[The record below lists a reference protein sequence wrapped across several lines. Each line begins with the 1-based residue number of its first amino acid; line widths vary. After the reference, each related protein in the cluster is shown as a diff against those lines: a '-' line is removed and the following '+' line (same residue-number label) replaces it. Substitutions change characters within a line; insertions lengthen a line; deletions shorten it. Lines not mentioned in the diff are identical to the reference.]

1 MIAGHVTDD
10 GIPVIVLEVAGQ
22 QWRAIIDT
30 GFNGDVELPE
40 SLQTHLDGECVG
52 RVSSLLAAGQ
62 RIEEDVYLVDVPFD
76 GDMQTVQATFVKS
89 EDILIGTH
97 MLRRYR
103 LKIDFS
109 AQTLSIDRARC

>member
-1 MIAGHVTDD
+1 VIAGHVTDN
-10 GIPVIVLEVAGQ
+10 GIPVIVLEVADQ

-62 RIEEDVYLVDVPFD
+62 RIEEDVYLVDFPFD
-76 GDMQTVQATFVKS
+76 GQMQTVQATFVSS
-89 EDILIGTH
+89 EEILIGTH
-97 MLRRYR
+97 LLRRYR
-103 LKIDFS
+103 LQVDFS
-109 AQTLSIDRARC
+109 EKSLSLERA